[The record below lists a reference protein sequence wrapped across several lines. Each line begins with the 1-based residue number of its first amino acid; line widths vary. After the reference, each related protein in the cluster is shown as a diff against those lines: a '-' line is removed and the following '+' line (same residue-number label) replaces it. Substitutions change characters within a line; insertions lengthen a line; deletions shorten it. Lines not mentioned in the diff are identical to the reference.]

1 MELWSMLKYKFSL
14 GQFLI
19 ITTNTVSQ
27 GQQGVSND
35 IDTTVSQSLDVVITF
50 YQWFSNFLS
59 LLEKIGMLL
68 SKKLL

>member
-27 GQQGVSND
+27 RQQGVSND

-59 LLEKIGMLL
+59 LLEIIGMLL